1 MTKRNL
7 RNSHGEILH
16 RHHIVPRH
24 AGGTNDERNIAHLTI
39 AEHAEAHRVLYEK
52 YGRWQDKIAWEM
64 LSGQIP
70 FAEARLAANIASQT
84 GRPKSAEHRKKLAD
98 LRRGKRLPEEVRN
111 RMSASRVGLLHSEET
126 KQKIRAANIGKK
138 IPEELVR
145 KQALVRQKTDGTP
158 FHFDG
163 VTYGSFSEAAT
174 ALMNFWG
181 ISKEAARTRIRHLS
195 GQIKL
200 QRQKAKAKEREAIA
214 A

>member
-7 RNSHGEILH
+7 RNSQGEILH

-24 AGGTNDERNIAHLTI
+24 AGGTDDGSNIAHLTI

-84 GRPKSAEHRKKLAD
+84 GRPKSAEHRKKIAD
-98 LRRGKRLPEEVRN
+98 LRRGKRLPEDVRKK
-111 RMSASRVGLLHSEET
+111 MSASRMGLLHSEET
-126 KQKIRAANIGKK
+126 KRKISAANIGKK

-145 KQALVRQKTDGTP
+145 KQALVRQKTDGTS
-158 FHFDG
+158 FSYEG
-163 VTYGSFSEAAT
+163 VTYGSYSEAAA
-174 ALMNFWG
+174 ALMVKWG
-181 ISKEAARTRIRHLS
+181 ISKEAARTRIRHLA

-200 QRQKAKAKEREAIA
+200 QRQKAKAKNREAIA